1 MRYLLRNG
9 QNNIS
14 IANLRA
20 LILVSPPFDIKH
32 VMYSMNLHYQK
43 IFVRFYLKYLVF
55 DHEKM
60 KFWQDIG
67 LVDFDHLKKAE
78 TLVEFHQRI
87 TEKIV
92 GIPVDELFDKFK
104 IENK

>member
-1 MRYLLRNG
+1 
-9 QNNIS
+9 
-14 IANLRA
+14 
-20 LILVSPPFDIKH
+20 
-32 VMYSMNLHYQK
+32 
-43 IFVRFYLKYLVF
+43 
-55 DHEKM
+55 M